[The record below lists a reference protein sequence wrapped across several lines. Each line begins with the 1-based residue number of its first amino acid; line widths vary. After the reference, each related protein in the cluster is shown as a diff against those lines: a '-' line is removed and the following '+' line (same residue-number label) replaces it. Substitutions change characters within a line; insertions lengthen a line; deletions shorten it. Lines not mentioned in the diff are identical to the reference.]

1 MKKLLLLVIG
11 CVLAS
16 PALAGAAGSN
26 WSDAQMTVFTAGCT
40 MSILIPAKR
49 DYAAAAAKVGN
60 TNPTP
65 FPEAQFRASV
75 EPMCRCLGGRLAE
88 ASPTGTPSEAQM
100 RSVLH
105 EAFTGGRCKPTGLLG
120 QMLDA
125 PRRRVAKY

>member
-1 MKKLLLLVIG
+1 
-11 CVLAS
+11 
-16 PALAGAAGSN
+16 
-26 WSDAQMTVFTAGCT
+26 MTVFTAGCT

-49 DYAAAAAKVGN
+49 DYAAAAAKAGD

-88 ASPTGTPSEAQM
+88 ASPAGTPSEAQM

-125 PRRRVAKY
+125 PRRRAAKD